1 MFSYPVL
8 PNKLGAY
15 RIPLAYQEI
24 YQGKIIFFT
33 IGKLLQSTYVFLKKK
48 KKKTHYYRYNS
59 LPMPGE
65 YLLAHRLMSKEIT
78 FQETTSH
85 KNIQI
90 SCLLIKIHLIFKITP
105 FWSIF
110 QLVYFYHCM

>member
-48 KKKTHYYRYNS
+48 K
-59 LPMPGE
+59 
-65 YLLAHRLMSKEIT
+65 RLTIT
-78 FQETTSH
+78 DTILYPCQE
-85 KNIQI
+85 NI
-90 SCLLIKIHLIFKITP
+90 
-105 FWSIF
+105 
-110 QLVYFYHCM
+110 Y

>member
-48 KKKTHYYRYNS
+48 KKKDSLLQIQFFTHAR
-59 LPMPGE
+59 
-65 YLLAHRLMSKEIT
+65 R
-78 FQETTSH
+78 
-85 KNIQI
+85 I
-90 SCLLIKIHLIFKITP
+90 SIST
-105 FWSIF
+105 
-110 QLVYFYHCM
+110 